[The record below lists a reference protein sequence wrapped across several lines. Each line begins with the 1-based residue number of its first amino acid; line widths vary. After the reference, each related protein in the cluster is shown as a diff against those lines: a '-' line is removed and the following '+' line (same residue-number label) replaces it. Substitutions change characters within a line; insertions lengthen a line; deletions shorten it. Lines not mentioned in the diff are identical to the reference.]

1 MKEKEKPSLKKR
13 IQKLIEEALSG
24 TSPRSKNTIL
34 REALKLVEELK

>member
-1 MKEKEKPSLKKR
+1 MNEKEKPSLKER

-34 REALKLVEELK
+34 REMLRLVGELK